1 MKKIIAVLI
10 GLLMAGS
17 LAQTPAVAATF
28 TVTPAVV
35 SNTYSGYLTLLI
47 SNVPNGAAMVVQ
59 KYLDLNTNG
68 VIDGTDWLV
77 QQFNL
82 TDGQAGMAIAGVTN
96 FNVPGDLNTTT
107 GAVTVSWNFVNG
119 DFLQNIVGK
128 YLFKLSSPSGQFT
141 PVTNLFTVT
150 NFPFGQNFT
159 GNVVSNGTSTTL
171 SNAVVLLFPPPRPGG
186 GGPGGSPLAGV
197 VANNA
202 GSYTVQAPPGTYQL
216 FSFRSNFLANMNTA
230 PVLTLAAGLTS
241 IANLTLTNATQ
252 SISGT
257 NYDASNSS
265 LRLPG
270 TLITAMSTNGLLGVT
285 TTDTNGLFTVRVGTG
300 GWRINADDTTLVVHG
315 YLGSQDGTNVAAGT
329 TGVKLPVSK
338 ATALIY
344 GRVKDNL
351 GNPMVGMDVYAQ
363 DNNNYLYQ
371 TDGYTDTN
379 GNYVVGVLGGLGA
392 SDLWWIQVSS
402 DSSPTNFI
410 FSQPDFGFNNGTNI
424 SASTA
429 VQINFTALLATNRI
443 TGNVKDSKG
452 TNIVAV
458 GVSANATINGTNYQ
472 TYVTADTN
480 GNYSLNVANGSW
492 SININC
498 NGGNDSLDNI
508 LGVGNYAC
516 PNNQNVN
523 IAGNNATNNVI
534 VQLCDGI
541 SIITTSP
548 LPVGEVGVD
557 YYQSIQAADCSGTNN
572 WSKTGGTLPGGLTL
586 TTNGQDY
593 VLSGTPTNS
602 GSFNFTVQ
610 VNNGGTHTTNR
621 PFSVTISNALQITTG
636 SLVNGTNGRSY
647 SQQLQATGGQPPYN
661 WSLASGSLPANLI
674 LATNGL
680 LSGTLAATGNFSF
693 TVQVTDILGGYSSQG
708 LSLNVV
714 STNLPPLAVTT
725 IGGQVLICWPFSAG
739 TNFTVLTTTNLST
752 GPWVPATN
760 GVPTAAIIFTNQG
773 SAAFYKLQ

>member
-47 SNVPNGAAMVVQ
+47 SNVPTGAAMVVQ

-107 GAVTVSWNFVNG
+107 GAVTVSWNFMNG

-285 TTDTNGLFTVRVGTG
+285 TTDTNGLFSAPVAGESMR
-300 GWRINADDTTLVVHG
+300 TT
-315 YLGSQDGTNVAAGT
+315 QRWWFMA
-329 TGVKLPVSK
+329 
-338 ATALIY
+338 IW
-344 GRVKDNL
+344 GRRTEL
-351 GNPMVGMDVYAQ
+351 M
-363 DNNNYLYQ
+363 
-371 TDGYTDTN
+371 
-379 GNYVVGVLGGLGA
+379 
-392 SDLWWIQVSS
+392 
-402 DSSPTNFI
+402 
-410 FSQPDFGFNNGTNI
+410 
-424 SASTA
+424 
-429 VQINFTALLATNRI
+429 
-443 TGNVKDSKG
+443 
-452 TNIVAV
+452 
-458 GVSANATINGTNYQ
+458 
-472 TYVTADTN
+472 
-480 GNYSLNVANGSW
+480 
-492 SININC
+492 
-498 NGGNDSLDNI
+498 
-508 LGVGNYAC
+508 
-516 PNNQNVN
+516 
-523 IAGNNATNNVI
+523 
-534 VQLCDGI
+534 
-541 SIITTSP
+541 SP
-548 LPVGEVGVD
+548 LEPRE
-557 YYQSIQAADCSGTNN
+557 
-572 WSKTGGTLPGGLTL
+572 
-586 TTNGQDY
+586 
-593 VLSGTPTNS
+593 
-602 GSFNFTVQ
+602 
-610 VNNGGTHTTNR
+610 
-621 PFSVTISNALQITTG
+621 
-636 SLVNGTNGRSY
+636 
-647 SQQLQATGGQPPYN
+647 
-661 WSLASGSLPANLI
+661 
-674 LATNGL
+674 
-680 LSGTLAATGNFSF
+680 
-693 TVQVTDILGGYSSQG
+693 
-708 LSLNVV
+708 
-714 STNLPPLAVTT
+714 
-725 IGGQVLICWPFSAG
+725 
-739 TNFTVLTTTNLST
+739 
-752 GPWVPATN
+752 
-760 GVPTAAIIFTNQG
+760 
-773 SAAFYKLQ
+773 